1 MMEVQTF
8 LDAQT
13 SGRNPHLK
21 IIPLFFRLPCKDFK
35 AQALNWVQKWKEWA
49 ISDDRI
55 NVVKWK
61 YAVQKLKRIKEQ
73 LVLEKVPDSL
83 VCMEYL
89 DQGRLHS
96 AKYYIPTETFNDRSY
111 HIQLGVGFSIVELQK
126 KVLTELTQAS
136 NEWLEEL
143 TDSDID
149 KAMVATSDYGEYH
162 LMVKKLLVKNLLG
175 LTALRQRNRRML
187 RERML
192 QNLIDNIYSII
203 NGHTGCG
210 EEINVRQIFITEL
223 FPFAM
228 KEIFNQDVESIYVEG
243 MGRKLS
249 KWEVYD
255 IFMFDFLKWG
265 IEVDWQ
271 DFFPYLKWVPFKRF
285 EESLSR
291 VDRRRDAAV
300 KALVQ
305 EQKQLLASGKSNC
318 YLDILLEEVK
328 QLTAEQ
334 LQMSIWEPILETS
347 DTTHHYRM
355 GHTSV
360 LGRPPVLT
368 IPLIFST
375 AIMSCITGI
384 HAIVKKHLEIELCEL
399 ERDLPDVEG
408 DRLYGIK
415 SLSISLD
422 RTLVFWTC
430 VFILHAMYS
439 VAMVVGVTSS
449 FVWTKVATTSG
460 SHLGF
465 RASEGL
471 TVKMVLGT

>member
-35 AQALNWVQKWKEWA
+35 ARALNWVQKWKAWA
-49 ISDDRI
+49 ISDDHI

-61 YAVQKLKRIKEQ
+61 EAVQKLKRIKGIEFQ
-73 LVLEKVPDSL
+73 LGMTKVAYRRSIVQTICEL
-83 VCMEYL
+83 VPTDNRTDLTYIHGIQRILKIMKPVMENL
-89 DQGRLHS
+89 PCRATGVGKGARLFGIS
-96 AKYYIPTETFNDRSY
+96 C

-143 TDSDID
+143 TNSDIGQKYAKEHMTEHKVFLALDNVSDTQSLQD
-149 KAMVATSDYGEYH
+149 KDMVATSDYGEYH
-162 LMVKKLLVKNLLG
+162 LMVKKLLVKNPLG
-175 LTALRQRNRRML
+175 STAL
-187 RERML
+187 
-192 QNLIDNIYSII
+192 
-203 NGHTGCG
+203 
-210 EEINVRQIFITEL
+210 
-223 FPFAM
+223 
-228 KEIFNQDVESIYVEG
+228 IFNQDVESIYVEE

-265 IEVDWQ
+265 IEVDWR

-285 EESLSR
+285 EDNLSH

-305 EQKQLLASGKSNC
+305 EQKQLLASGK
-318 YLDILLEEVK
+318 
-328 QLTAEQ
+328 T
-334 LQMSIWEPILETS
+334 SI
-347 DTTHHYRM
+347 
-355 GHTSV
+355 
-360 LGRPPVLT
+360 LGRPLVLT

-375 AIMSCITGI
+375 AVMSCITGI
-384 HAIVKKHLEIELCEL
+384 HVTIKL
-399 ERDLPDVEG
+399 ERDLPNVEG

-415 SLSISLD
+415 SLSISLG
-422 RTLVFWTC
+422 RKLVFWTC
-430 VFILHAMYS
+430 VSILPAMYS
-439 VAMVVGVTSS
+439 VAMVVGGTSS
-449 FVWTKVATTSG
+449 FVWTKGATTSG

-465 RASEGL
+465 RAS
-471 TVKMVLGT
+471 